1 MAYRLLDCISNYH
14 LETVRELLQN
24 VEIEAYESNTRNIFL
39 IEEDNFLELEDAYY
53 NYVEYKGLDD
63 LDHTEIVDH
72 IELTLKRL
80 NNKLKETEEIAIQ
93 IGINDEIKIV
103 KKALI
108 YTYFLD

>member
-53 NYVEYKGLDD
+53 NYVEYQGLDD
-63 LDHTEIVDH
+63 LDYTEIVDH

-80 NNKLKETEEIAIQ
+80 KNKLKETTEIAIQ
-93 IGINDEIKIV
+93 IGIYDEIKII
-103 KKALI
+103 KKALV
-108 YTYFLD
+108 YTYFLN